1 MKKERGDRIFGN
13 KAVPGSVG
21 MPRKNMSCIDKPD
34 SIFNSEKVNRLPPP
48 FLFFKVSEG
57 FEVRS

>member
-13 KAVPGSVG
+13 TAVPGSIG
-21 MPRKNMSCIDKPD
+21 MPLMNMSCIDKPD
-34 SIFNSEKVNRLPPP
+34 SIFNSEKVKRLTP

-57 FEVRS
+57 FEVRF